1 MTVSPLL
8 SAPHQGPVAI
18 RTLSVSEGLGRSRK
32 RKRPVIVHR
41 TFGVSH
47 SQAAVV
53 PPAIHTATPA
63 VVAANHFVVH
73 LQESARNV
81 HSAQTR
87 DESERTETTADAP
100 DSQVTRHHGQ

>member
-8 SAPHQGPVAI
+8 SAPHQGPNAI
-18 RTLSVSEGLGRSRK
+18 RTLSVREGLGRSRK
-32 RKRPVIVHR
+32 RERPVFVHQR
-41 TFGVSH
+41 FGITQ
-47 SQAAVV
+47 SQAAIV

-63 VVAANHFVVH
+63 VVAANDFVVR

-87 DESERTETTADAP
+87 DKSERSETTADAP
-100 DSQVTRHHGQ
+100 DSQRARRQGQ